1 MARVSR
7 VLRHLSEEELKDK
20 IATAPSARRQ
30 QKWMIIYNAL
40 VAPRPATEI
49 AKHTSTSVR
58 TVHQV
63 ISDYNRLG
71 VAAIETA
78 GQGGRRNC
86 YLSWQEEE
94 EFLAPFMTSATQG
107 ELSTIQRIH
116 QTFEQKVGSVVRP
129 SVIYRLLERHGW
141 RKVMPRPHHPEADVQ
156 AQEAFKKT
164 SPCWC
169 KRPWPTK
176 RLTTLVLSSSWQQ
189 TKVVLDDSDK

>member
-1 MARVSR
+1 M
-7 VLRHLSEEELKDK
+7 
-20 IATAPSARRQ
+20 
-30 QKWMIIYNAL
+30 
-40 VAPRPATEI
+40 
-49 AKHTSTSVR
+49 
-58 TVHQV
+58 

-71 VAAIETA
+71 VSAIETV
-78 GQGGRRNC
+78 GKGGRRNC

-116 QTFEQKVGSVVRP
+116 QAFEQKVTSVVRP

-141 RKVMPRPHHPEADVQ
+141 RKVMPRPHHPEADLQ

-169 KRPWPTK
+169 KQP
-176 RLTTLVLSSSWQQ
+176 
-189 TKVVLDDSDK
+189 